1 MTTNDFK
8 FDPKA
13 IRPSEHAPMVSML
26 LSVIKKLTDQLSQQS
41 EALSKQAGKIDELLT
56 EIRQLEK
63 LSKKPK
69 LRASSLPK
77 DKTIKVM
84 MRRQSANFI
93 RARVNYQF
101 DSLRA
106 GYMNAIFI

>member
-1 MTTNDFK
+1 
-8 FDPKA
+8 
-13 IRPSEHAPMVSML
+13 MVSML

-84 MRRQSANFI
+84 MMRRQSANFI